1 MRRLRHLRVPRRGQA
16 AAAPEVDE
24 VESFPLLPGD
34 RTQRAETRRLID
46 WFNGKFNREVTH
58 ELLQEKV
65 YARLQ
70 PAASATP
77 DVDFL
82 RAIRTNLRY
91 HMSYISYLA
100 DRRRW
105 LAGEDL
111 SFADLAAAAHLSSV
125 DYLGEV
131 PWEEFAVAKVWYARL
146 KSRRAFRTL
155 LADRVAG
162 VQRRGAL
169 RQPRFLTAVRR
180 DRSAQGQ
187 MLLREAAALGFDAV
201 RVTSPDAARAAGERL
216 GEFLA
221 AGRHGD
227 MEWMATH
234 AERRRSPQRLWP
246 EVRSIVMLGM
256 SYAPETNPLEAL
268 DHPMRG
274 AISVYAQGKDYHDIL
289 KGKLKQLAARLAGES
304 GAEVKVFVDT
314 APVMEKPLAA
324 AAGLGWQGKNTML
337 VSREHGSWLFLGA
350 IFTTAELPLDAPE
363 DDHCGS
369 CRRCLD
375 VCPTAAFPAPY
386 QLDARRCLAYLSI
399 EHKGHIPAEFRRA
412 MGNRVFGCDDCL
424 AVCPWN
430 KFAAAAREAR
440 FHARAETDNPPLAEL
455 LQLDDAPFRARFA
468 GTPVKRTGRDRF
480 LRNVLI
486 AAGNSGDA
494 SLLPHVEAL
503 LGDASPLVRAMAVWA
518 MRQLAGDGIGE
529 GVRRQHLAREGDSDV
544 RAEWHAV
551 AAA

>member
-1 MRRLRHLRVPRRGQA
+1 MPTSISDGRAVTA
-16 AAAPEVDE
+16 A
-24 VESFPLLPGD
+24 
-34 RTQRAETRRLID
+34 
-46 WFNGKFNREVTH
+46 
-58 ELLQEKV
+58 
-65 YARLQ
+65 
-70 PAASATP
+70 
-77 DVDFL
+77 
-82 RAIRTNLRY
+82 
-91 HMSYISYLA
+91 
-100 DRRRW
+100 
-105 LAGEDL
+105 
-111 SFADLAAAAHLSSV
+111 
-125 DYLGEV
+125 
-131 PWEEFAVAKVWYARL
+131 L
-146 KSRRAFRTL
+146 KE
-155 LADRVAG
+155 
-162 VQRRGAL
+162 
-169 RQPRFLTAVRR
+169 
-180 DRSAQGQ
+180 
-187 MLLREAAALGFDAV
+187 MLLREAAALGFDAI
-201 RVTSPDAARAAGERL
+201 RVTSPDAASAAGERL
-216 GEFLA
+216 DEFLA

-227 MEWMATH
+227 MQWMATH
-234 AERRRSPQRLWP
+234 AERRRSPQHLWP
-246 EVRSIVMLGM
+246 DVRSIVMLGM
-256 SYAPETNPLEAL
+256 SYAPKTNPLEVL

-289 KGKLKQLAARLAGES
+289 KGQLKQLAARLAGES
-304 GAEVKVFVDT
+304 GSEVKVFVDT

-363 DDHCGS
+363 ADHCGS

-430 KFAAAAREAR
+430 KFAATAREAR

-455 LQLDDAPFRARFA
+455 LQLDDAQFRARFA

-494 SLLPHVEAL
+494 SLLPHIEAL
-503 LGDASPLVRAMAVWA
+503 LGDASPLVRAVAVWA

-529 GVRRQHLAREGDSDV
+529 GVRRKHLAREGDSDV
-544 RAEWHAV
+544 RAEWHA
-551 AAA
+551 AAT